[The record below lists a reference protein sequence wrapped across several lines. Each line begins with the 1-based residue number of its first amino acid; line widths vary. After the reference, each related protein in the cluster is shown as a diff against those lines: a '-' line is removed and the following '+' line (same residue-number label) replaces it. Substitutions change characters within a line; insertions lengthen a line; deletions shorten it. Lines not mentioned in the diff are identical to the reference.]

1 MTVPEHGLQTAH
13 PAIHFTPLR
22 NWVNDPHGICW
33 VDGKYHLF
41 YQHNPAGKEWAPRI
55 VWGHATSSDLLHWH
69 HQPVALAPYEGEA
82 GCWSGSVLLE
92 DGRPTIFYTSA
103 LPGDPG
109 RGRIAIA
116 RPDDQLQHWLSGPDD
131 VVVAHPPENL
141 GVHSFRDPCLLAVD
155 GGWAMI
161 VGAGVDSGDG
171 LALQYLSADGR
182 NWRYD
187 GVLCARAAE
196 EQGLWTGNVWECPQL
211 FRLGSDWVLVVS
223 AWDDHRL
230 LYCVAAVGSYDGHVF
245 TPESWSRLSHD
256 TISYAMTSFADHDD
270 RPCVM
275 FWLRE
280 DPADD
285 PADKPWAGAQS
296 LPMIAS
302 INADRTVR
310 LDPHPNL
317 TDSHQLPAVTD
328 RRLTGDLTIADTAGG
343 LDVELTAEAGQHAE
357 LHLRTS
363 SGSVLSAV
371 VDGAGEVVKVT
382 RAGGSTTV
390 VPRNGPR
397 IRVVVDTGL
406 LAMFT
411 GNGCAT
417 FRYPGDRPADLYLT
431 GSADRLQVHRLRTPD
446 DEPPDRTAGDTRDG
460 GSPALTGPARV

>member
-1 MTVPEHGLQTAH
+1 MTVPELGLQAVR
-13 PAIHFTPLR
+13 PAIHFTPPR
-22 NWVNDPHGICW
+22 NWLNDPHGICW
-33 VDGKYHLF
+33 ADGKYHLF
-41 YQHNPAGKEWAPRI
+41 YQHNPAGKEWAPKI

-69 HQPVALAPYEGEA
+69 HQPVALAPHEDEV

-103 LPGDPG
+103 LPDDPN

-116 RPDDQLQHWLSGPDD
+116 RPDDRLQHWVSGPDD

-141 GVHSFRDPCLLAVD
+141 GVHSFRDPCLVTVD

-182 NWRYD
+182 NWHYD
-187 GVLCARAAE
+187 GVLCARPAE

-211 FRLGSDWVLVVS
+211 FLVGSDWVLVVS

-245 TPESWSRLSHD
+245 TPERWSRLSHE
-256 TISYAMTSFADHDD
+256 TNSYAMTSFADHDD

-280 DPADD
+280 DPGDD

-296 LPMIAS
+296 LPMVAS

-317 TDSHQLPAVTD
+317 TASHQLPAVTD
-328 RRLTGDLTIADTAGG
+328 SQLTGDLTIPDTAGG
-343 LDVELTAEAGQHAE
+343 LDVEVTAEAGQHAE

-363 SGSVLSAV
+363 SGSVLSAA
-371 VDGAGEVVKVT
+371 VDGAAEIVKVT

-390 VPRNGPR
+390 VPRNGAR
-397 IRVVVDTGL
+397 IRLVVDAGL
-406 LAMFT
+406 LAVFT

-417 FRYPGDRPADLYLT
+417 FRYPGDRPMDLYLT
-431 GSADRLQVHRLRTPD
+431 GSVGRVQVHRLRTPD
-446 DEPPDRTAGDTRDG
+446 DAPLDDTRSAG
-460 GSPALTGPARV
+460 GPALTGPAPV